1 MKKSLVILG
10 LLLSLY
16 GVGQH
21 YTAVNGSSYT
31 GSLNVHNNPASIVNV
46 PVKWDLTLFG
56 FQDKH
61 YTNVVDVF
69 KYSLL
74 SNPANSEYLVREGD
88 FKRYGAMN
96 ANLNLLNGRIGLN
109 KKSAIAFGLNIR
121 SYTDAQSS
129 AYNYV
134 DTIKRFGEFFGM
146 NDPNRVYNA
155 NMVSSSWAE
164 IYLSYARTIYENEF
178 LRLNGGI
185 TLKGNRGL
193 AGIFANIDNGQY
205 EQIPATNPLQYRV
218 NSAEVNW
225 GYSSNLDRWDGN
237 KGMGGN
243 LGSFFSFT
251 ESGASADIG
260 LELLIKPMAPETPAT
275 EESYF
280 DYDWK
285 IGLSFLDLGYAQYHF
300 GKYSTAV
307 SSILPNI
314 TDLRLD
320 RSFDSTTKT
329 LKNLK
334 DSLSAIYQFYG
345 TYEGKYRIN
354 HPARMVL
361 NVDRFITDAFF
372 VNAELSVDLSKLPI
386 KDNIRVRDINQVTI
400 TPRWETKRKGFYLPM
415 YFNNRS
421 QFWIGGAFRLGP
433 ILFGVH
439 NWANIFSRK
448 KITRGGGYFAII
460 LRAKDITGS
469 RREKR
474 LDCPQ
479 GRW

>member
-1 MKKSLVILG
+1 MKRILAISCLFLALPG
-10 LLLSLY
+10 A
-16 GVGQH
+16 GQH

-74 SNPANSEYLVREGD
+74 SNPARSEYLVRQGD
-88 FKRYGAMN
+88 FARFGAAN

-121 SYTDAQSS
+121 SYTDAKTSP
-129 AYNYV
+129 YNSV
-134 DTIKRFGEFFGM
+134 DSLKKFGEFFGLNENNQGM
-146 NDPNRVYNA
+146 TA
-155 NMVSSSWAE
+155 SLVSSSWAE
-164 IYLSYARTIYENEF
+164 IYFSYGRTLWENEF

-185 TLKGNRGL
+185 TLKANRGL
-193 AGIFANIDNGQY
+193 AGIFANITNGRFQR
-205 EQIPATNPLQYRV
+205 IPATDPVQYLV

-225 GYSSNLDRWDGN
+225 GYSSNLDRWNPG
-237 KGMGGN
+237 KGVGGN
-243 LGSFFSFT
+243 LGNFLSFT

-285 IGLSFLDLGYAQYHF
+285 LGLSFLDLGYAQYHF

-314 TDLRLD
+314 TDQRLD

-329 LKNLK
+329 LRNFK
-334 DSLSAIYQFYG
+334 DSLSALYQFYG

-361 NVDRFITDAFF
+361 NVDRFVMDAFF
-372 VNAELSVDLSKLPI
+372 INAELSVDLSKLPI
-386 KDNIRVRDINQVTI
+386 RDNIRVRDINRLTI
-400 TPRWETKRKGFYLPM
+400 TPRWETKRKGFYLPL
-415 YFNNRS
+415 YVNDRN

-439 NWANIFSRK
+439 NWANIFSK
-448 KITRGGGYFAII
+448 NKITRGGGYFAII
-460 LRAKDITGS
+460 LRARDITGS
-469 RREKR
+469 KR
-474 LDCPQ
+474 YRGMDCPE
-479 GRW
+479 